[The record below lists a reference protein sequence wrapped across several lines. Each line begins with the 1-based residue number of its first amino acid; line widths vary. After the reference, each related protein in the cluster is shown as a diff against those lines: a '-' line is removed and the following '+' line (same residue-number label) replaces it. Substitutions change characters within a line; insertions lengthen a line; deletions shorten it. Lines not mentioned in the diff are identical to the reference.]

1 MADVTISG
9 LPLGTPSTSAL
20 IPYSQ
25 GGTTNSTTV
34 ANIGATLGLGGTGSF
49 NLPAGTTAQRPS
61 SPVAGTI
68 RFNTTLK
75 TIEYYTGT
83 AWSTDSYQ
91 IELLL
96 VGGGGGAGA
105 FGGGGGGGGGFIDTF
120 ASIFPGTNYPITIG
134 AGGAGGQSGQS
145 TIAFDLNALGGGFG
159 QTYGTQLGGSGGS
172 GGGGASLATGTSTGA
187 GGSGAPGQGFNGG
200 TGYHRFGFGAA
211 GGGGGGAGGAGGN
224 YVNESGPGSGGA
236 GRSWKGL
243 APVYSQGGNGT
254 STNFG
259 NNGVGASGAANT
271 GNGGSAGNN
280 GGGSGGSG
288 IVILRYS
295 GSVRGTGGV
304 ITNPGDGYT
313 YHTFTQTGSNLYI
326 G

>member
-1 MADVTISG
+1 MADVTIGG
-9 LPLGTPSTSAL
+9 LTPGTPSTSAV

-34 ANIGATLGLGGTGSF
+34 ANIGAALGLGGSGSF
-49 NLPAGTTAQRPS
+49 NLPSGTTAQRPV
-61 SPVAGTI
+61 SPVAGAI

-75 TIEYYTGT
+75 TIEFYTGT
-83 AWSTDSYQ
+83 AWSSDSYLVDV
-91 IELLL
+91 LLI
-96 VGGGGGAGA
+96 GGGGGAGA
-105 FGGGGGGGGGFIDTF
+105 YGGGGGGGGGFLEV
-120 ASIFPGTNYPITIG
+120 SISLFPGTNYPIVVGT
-134 AGGAGGQSGQS
+134 GGGGGQNGQN
-145 TIAFDLNALGGGFG
+145 TVGFDFNAIGGGFG

-172 GGGGASLATGTSTGA
+172 GGGGASLSSGTSTGA
-187 GGSGAPGQGFNGG
+187 GGSGTPSQGFNGG
-200 TGYHRFGFGAA
+200 VGYHRYGSGAA
-211 GGGGGGAGGAGGN
+211 GGGGGGAGSVGGN
-224 YVNESGPGSGGA
+224 YVNESGPGGGGA
-236 GRSWKGL
+236 GKAWKGL
-243 APVYSQGGNGT
+243 AQVYSQGGNGT

-288 IVILRYS
+288 IAIVRYL
-295 GSVRGTGGV
+295 GSVRGTGGT

-313 YHTFTQTGSNLYI
+313 YHTFTQTGSNSYI